1 MSVFTSTLGHAV
13 SGMDIQ
19 SRRLELTSENI
30 SNADTPGY
38 RRKILTDGGPV
49 SFGAQQFRD
58 LVVSL
63 DESLGE
69 RAYDPTNPMADD
81 EGYVL
86 GSNVSVIIEMAD
98 MREASRTYEAN
109 LNAFQNARTMYRSLL
124 DVLRG

>member
-1 MSVFTSTLGHAV
+1 MNVFKATLGHAV
-13 SGMDIQ
+13 SGMDLQ
-19 SRRLELTSENI
+19 SRRLEVTSENI

-38 RRKILTDGGPV
+38 RRKILLDGGVDTFSP
-49 SFGAQQFRD
+49 QQFRD

-63 DESLGE
+63 DDTPGE
-69 RAYDPTNPMADD
+69 RTFDPDHPMADP

-86 GSNVSVIIEMAD
+86 GSNVSVVVEMAD